1 MSNKNKEYYVV
12 NRFNGAVQVVIS
24 KTRYEAMQKD
34 REIFGQVA
42 LDLYAR

>member
-1 MSNKNKEYYVV
+1 MSNENKEYYVV

-24 KTRYEAMQKD
+24 KTSYEAMQKG
-34 REIFGQVA
+34 RKIFGQVA